1 MSMSNG
7 KRYDYRTDW
16 EKYVSQPEENRFLSS
31 DEEDLLKICDC
42 IELKSKKLVRALRKT
57 SGGIPV
63 HYADGKI
70 YVLKKGPH
78 TSVEGESGSKKSRT
92 VCRGG
97 VVTSS
102 LNGDSCIVTDPKGEI
117 CSDSKI
123 LWLLHELGIQVYVV
137 DLRTFDKDG
146 YNPLTYIFEYMKAGK
161 QTKAMS
167 SINKFKEMLKNTHEG
182 ADDPYWNGQGGD
194 MIGFAMKN
202 LLIALSQIP
211 DGEQAFN
218 LSSVKSFI
226 RQDREQLKVM
236 FDDIASREQLV
247 NSVTGYNDILQLGAD
262 KTYSCIVSSAN
273 ALLSEFASSDELL
286 QMLSV
291 STFDIRTFYE
301 KPSVLFL
308 VFPDEHKTYQMLTG
322 YIVDQLYQVLV
333 ETYGEKYQ
341 NKKEPLCSIN
351 FICDEVANLKINDL
365 ASKVSASRSRQ
376 IDWTLIFQSERQMAE
391 AYKKDWVTIAGN
403 CKHKIY
409 LGSSDYN
416 ILRNISEQVGVT
428 NMTRDGRQKSLVTVD
443 DLRKMR
449 KENAYKDALVLTGNH
464 IYCAQLPDYDQFD
477 FLKKTKKEPRKK
489 ILETDIKVYTPEDLY
504 SDYFKEKFFFSEQGK
519 SRMMSDMEKEK
530 QMEEEDFYTELKD
543 MVDDFFES
551 LYEDI
556 DGDEED

>member
-57 SGGIPV
+57 SGGIPI

-376 IDWTLIFQSERQMAE
+376 IDWTLIFQSERQMAIYD
-391 AYKKDWVTIAGN
+391 AIRRCHNDVVTICTGMAASMGAFLLASGSRG
-403 CKHKIY
+403 KRMATPEAEIMIHQP
-409 LGSSDYN
+409 LGGVQGQA
-416 ILRNISEQVGVT
+416 SEIE
-428 NMTRDGRQKSLVTVD
+428 LV
-443 DLRKMR
+443 
-449 KENAYKDALVLTGNH
+449 AQH
-464 IYCAQLPDYDQFD
+464 IIR
-477 FLKKTKKEPRKK
+477 TKNRLNK
-489 ILETDIKVYTPEDLY
+489 ILADV
-504 SDYFKEKFFFSEQGK
+504 SGK
-519 SRMMSDMEKEK
+519 PIEVIAR
-530 QMEEEDFYTELKD
+530 
-543 MVDDFFES
+543 
-551 LYEDI
+551 DI
-556 DGDEED
+556 DRDYWLSAEEAKEYGLIDTILTENI